1 MGEKQQHIAILRL
14 SAMGDVA
21 MLVPAVQVLRAS
33 YPELKITVVSKPFHK
48 PIFAAIPDVS
58 FLAAEVKGKH
68 KGILGMRT
76 LAKELKAQGV
86 THLADCH
93 NVLRSKMVRSFLNF
107 SGIKR
112 ASMDKDRAAK
122 KALCRPDN
130 KTWKPLKSS
139 HQRYAEV
146 LGELGFPVDLNRFIP
161 LNRGILPQAALELLQ
176 GWTGKILGIAP
187 YAAFGSKTYADAQM
201 REVLQ
206 QINDA
211 NKLKVL
217 LFGGPAERESLLK
230 LASDLEHVQVVAGLL
245 KFPQELDLI
254 SNLDGMLAMDSGNG
268 HLVANFGLPVYTIWG
283 VTHPYLGFAPFGQ
296 NEGNW
301 LLPDLEKYPAIPTS
315 AYGKDYPSGYKNAI
329 NSIPSQKVADLLLQN
344 L

>member
-33 YPELKITVVSKPFHK
+33 YPELKITVVSKAFHK

-68 KGILGMRT
+68 KGILGMCT
-76 LAKELKAQGV
+76 LAKELKALGV

-93 NVLRSKMVRSFLNF
+93 NVLRSKMVRSFMSF
-107 SGIKR
+107 SGVKR
-112 ASMDKDRAAK
+112 SKMDKDRAAK
-122 KALCRPDN
+122 KALCKPNN

-146 LGELGFPVDLNRFIP
+146 LGELGFPVDLNQFVP
-161 LNRGILPQAALELLQ
+161 LDRGVIPQAALELLQ

-187 YAAFGSKTYADAQM
+187 YAAFGSKSYSEEQM
-201 REVLQ
+201 REVLEQ
-206 QINDA
+206 LDQSNE
-211 NKLKVL
+211 LKTL
-217 LFGGPAERESLLK
+217 LFGGPSERESLLK
-230 LASDLEHVQVVAGLL
+230 LASGLKHVEVVAGLL

-268 HLVANFGLPVYTIWG
+268 HLAANFGLPVFTIWG

-296 NEGNW
+296 NETNW

-315 AYGKDYPSGYKNAI
+315 VYGKDYPSGYENAI
-329 NSIPSQKVADLLLQN
+329 NSIPSQQVSDLVLKN